1 MTIIKDSS
9 REYKICWF
17 SLFLRLYS
25 HHYRIMCSGNI
36 NGTAYR
42 QRNVFL
48 YPPQTDDR
56 CDETNDAVVGA
67 GRCGENGNSKFFEA
81 DQSGESC
88 DGSIAGPFG
97 EPPQQVDTVTTL
109 VGNDNAV
116 LYQIFL
122 PQYPSDSPYSIY
134 SGRLY
139 QSQLTTLSGNEE
151 SKRRTRTAQLFT
163 NAFIPDLELAS
174 IPTFAS
180 FYREHRVTKEEF
192 YDELEATLEDYYIL
206 DEDICTRN
214 LTGVLDPGIVGG
226 IDACR
231 DHLEESFTLGNE

>member
-1 MTIIKDSS
+1 MLVRFVSS
-9 REYKICWF
+9 
-17 SLFLRLYS
+17 SLLSPISY
-25 HHYRIMCSGNI
+25 YVSGNI

-67 GRCGENGNSKFFEA
+67 GTCGLNGNSKRFEA

-116 LYQIFL
+116 LYQINL
-122 PQYPSDSPYSIY
+122 PDYPPPPPGSGYPDFSPL
-134 SGRLY
+134 SGNLF

-151 SKRRTRTAQLFT
+151 NRRRTRTAQGFD
-163 NAFIPDLELAS
+163 AFKIDPASAS
-174 IPTFAS
+174 IPIYSS
-180 FYREHRVTKEEF
+180 FYRERRVSKEEF
-192 YDELEATLEDYYIL
+192 YDALEATLVEYDILEEDT
-206 DEDICTRN
+206 CTRDSGGN
-214 LTGVLDPGIVGG
+214 LVDGIVGG
-226 IDACR
+226 INACR
-231 DHLEESFTLGNE
+231 AHLEESFALTNNLLDSE